1 MTMYRRDPVGAP
13 GVPVGHDHDVDI
25 HFATRQGRQLHWGPI
40 WAGLLT
46 SFGVFLLLSLLA
58 VGIGIQTLD
67 AGEAAGEGTNTVATI
82 IASVIGL
89 VALAAGGFIAAWSA
103 VVANPARGLLYGFL
117 VWALW
122 LAVLVVMAG
131 FGFGTLLGNFGGVL
145 ADLQAPEL
153 TQAEIADIL
162 RAGALGSF
170 LALALTAAAG
180 MLGGVLGA
188 MAVPDRVAVDSDA
201 GVTAE

>member
-58 VGIGIQTLD
+58 VGIGIQTI
-67 AGEAAGEGTNTVATI
+67 GEGDADTVATI

-103 VVANPARGLLYGFL
+103 VVGNPARGLLYGFL

-153 TQAEIADIL
+153 TQAEITDIL
-162 RAGALGSF
+162 EAGALGSF